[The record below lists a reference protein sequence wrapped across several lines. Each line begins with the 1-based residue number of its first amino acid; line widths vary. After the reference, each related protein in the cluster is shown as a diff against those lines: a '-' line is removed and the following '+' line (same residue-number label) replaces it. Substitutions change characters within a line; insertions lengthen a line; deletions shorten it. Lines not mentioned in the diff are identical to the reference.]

1 MALPLHVATDNEPIP
16 ELCRSGLNGP
26 DMRAV
31 KPIADM
37 LSELEEFELDE
48 VCYIDLLLRFLK
60 AIGCDVSANYARNG
74 SLALCSSMM
83 CDAQMRHRSR
93 WAHFLFEDMDRDPAR
108 REFLT
113 NFLVQNSRYAD
124 NRPADLRR
132 TTIAVRN
139 FLKAG
144 MRIMIDP
151 NGQLVEGGNVLSH
164 HRDVSDEQYAQ
175 RQQWIRVY
183 FDTRRRWRTNDHLKR
198 AVTMLG
204 TPTANGWIVLRGA
217 S

>member
-1 MALPLHVATDNEPIP
+1 MALPLHVATYNEPIP
-16 ELCRSGLNGP
+16 ELCGSGLNGP

-74 SLALCSSMM
+74 SLKLCSSMM

-93 WAHFLFEDMDRDPAR
+93 WVHFLFRDMDRDPAR
-108 REFLT
+108 REFLKD
-113 NFLVQNSRYAD
+113 FLVQKGRSTDY
-124 NRPADLRR
+124 RPANPAQ
-132 TTIAVRN
+132 TTRAVRN

-151 NGQLVEGGNVLSH
+151 NGQLVEGGNVFRRH
-164 HRDVSDEQYAQ
+164 EDVSDEKYAQ
-175 RQQWIRVY
+175 RQQWVRVY

-204 TPTANGWIVLRGA
+204 TPTSNGWIVLRGE